1 MLPLAPDVGG
11 VGRLVI
17 GAKDWVEF
25 PYEIPRNETG
35 AQDLNFFSYFKPKF
49 NRTRRPHHSVQLQE
63 VGVDM

>member
-17 GAKDWVEF
+17 VAKDWVEF
-25 PYEIPRNETG
+25 PNEILRNETS
-35 AQDLNFFSYFKPKF
+35 AQRQSFFSYLRPKF
-49 NRTRRPHHSVQLQE
+49 NRTRHPHRSVQLQE